1 MKKQTIEYVLNTIT
15 NKLQKKW
22 VKIALY
28 FIFCKD
34 VYSYRLYT
42 DLGQGYINCYNLGI
56 KDDIIDDLF
65 SNIND
70 ILSKEKEKLQKNMWG
85 ILTLDATADGKINF
99 DYNVDDITE
108 TYPELSK
115 KWSEQYENSNQLKK
129 ENKTKEKKMGLLNIF
144 KKKQFKETDIEKIM
158 KADQQMTQKVVT
170 ILQEY
175 LPNDWQE
182 VVFYAGFYQDD
193 CGYFKY
199 FIKLA
204 NGKYIDCFTLI
215 PEPEAGKKDILQEQL
230 MKLNNEIKSFR
241 TRLPEKHKWV
251 CMVITFTNEGKF
263 DKDYDYA
270 DGIKEDDLQAYV
282 ATYKNKLN
290 AKYLK

>member
-1 MKKQTIEYVLNTIT
+1 
-15 NKLQKKW
+15 
-22 VKIALY
+22 
-28 FIFCKD
+28 
-34 VYSYRLYT
+34 
-42 DLGQGYINCYNLGI
+42 
-56 KDDIIDDLF
+56 
-65 SNIND
+65 
-70 ILSKEKEKLQKNMWG
+70 
-85 ILTLDATADGKINF
+85 
-99 DYNVDDITE
+99 
-108 TYPELSK
+108 
-115 KWSEQYENSNQLKK
+115 
-129 ENKTKEKKMGLLNIF
+129 MGLLNIF

-182 VVFYAGFYQDD
+182 VVFYAGFYKDD

-251 CMVITFTNEGKF
+251 CMIINFTSEGKF

>member
-1 MKKQTIEYVLNTIT
+1 
-15 NKLQKKW
+15 
-22 VKIALY
+22 
-28 FIFCKD
+28 
-34 VYSYRLYT
+34 
-42 DLGQGYINCYNLGI
+42 
-56 KDDIIDDLF
+56 
-65 SNIND
+65 
-70 ILSKEKEKLQKNMWG
+70 
-85 ILTLDATADGKINF
+85 
-99 DYNVDDITE
+99 
-108 TYPELSK
+108 
-115 KWSEQYENSNQLKK
+115 
-129 ENKTKEKKMGLLNIF
+129 MGLLNIF

-158 KADQQMTQKVVT
+158 QADQQMTQKVVT
-170 ILQEY
+170 LLQEY

-182 VVFYAGFYQDD
+182 VVFYAGFYKDD

-204 NGKYIDCFTLI
+204 NGEYIDCFTLI

-241 TRLPEKHKWV
+241 TRLPKKHKWV

-282 ATYKNKLN
+282 ETYKNKLN

>member
-1 MKKQTIEYVLNTIT
+1 MKTKVKEILKVIT
-15 NKLQKKW
+15 KYTKKKW
-22 VKIALY
+22 HKLALY
-28 FIFCKD
+28 FAFCKN
-34 VYSYRLYT
+34 VISYKFYL
-42 DLGQGYINCYNLGI
+42 DLGNGYINGFNLGYDKLTLRKLYFSI
-56 KDDIIDDLF
+56 SDIF
-65 SNIND
+65 TE
-70 ILSKEKEKLQKNMWG
+70 EKEKLPKDMWG
-85 ILTLDATADGKINF
+85 ILTLEATADGKINF

-108 TYPELSK
+108 TFPEHDQ
-115 KWSEQYENSNQLKK
+115 KWSEQYENSNQLKN
-129 ENKTKEKKMGLLNIF
+129 ENKIKEKKMGLLNIF

-251 CMVITFTNEGKF
+251 CMVITFTSEGKF